1 LTNVLWLYWES
12 SPSGEP
18 DYIRLCRKS
27 MKVHATSYEVVLVTP
42 DNLKQFLPDIP
53 DRVFDIERGTMDD
66 PRQRRIDAIPQRA
79 DFIRA
84 FLLEKYGGIYV
95 DSDAISLGDLGGYFS
110 LLRQYDFLAVR
121 RSSFGKT
128 HISVGFMGA
137 RRGGTVV
144 SEYVT
149 QLKDRLQGDL
159 SYEWNEIGQSLLTP
173 IFDRHR
179 DIVFEVP
186 EKEIQ
191 PVTWENARSLFVSTS
206 HKLDEIITPRTRVF
220 MLYHG
225 PFEREL
231 RNVGMNELYFSPM
244 LVSQAFRH
252 ALPEWAFNEV
262 QKGYVSH

>member
-1 LTNVLWLYWES
+1 
-12 SPSGEP
+12 
-18 DYIRLCRKS
+18 
-27 MKVHATSYEVVLVTP
+27 MKVHATNYEVVLVTP

-95 DSDAISLGDLGGYFS
+95 DSDAISLGDLSGYFS

-128 HISVGFMGA
+128 HISVNFMGS
-137 RRGGTVV
+137 RPGGTVV

-149 QLKDRLQGDL
+149 QLKDRLRGGL
-159 SYEWNEIGQSLLTP
+159 SYEWNEVGQDLLTP
-173 IFDRHR
+173 IFNRHR
-179 DIVFEVP
+179 HIVFEVP

-206 HKLDEIITPRTRVF
+206 HKLDEIITPRTRIF

-225 PFEREL
+225 PFKREL
-231 RNVGMNELYFSPM
+231 RNVGMKELYFSGM
-244 LVSQAFRH
+244 LVSAAFRH

-262 QKGYVSH
+262 QKGM